1 MGNAA
6 KVGGL
11 VVVFIAMLLGAY
23 AFLGKS
29 LFGPKFQ
36 TFYASFPD
44 AGGIT
49 PGTRILLAGVN
60 IGLVTSVELAS
71 PTEAKATLAVKPGID
86 IPAGSKLL
94 LPSSLVGLGEQVIL
108 LNPPKDIKGNLA
120 TGSTIP
126 GGKAG
131 ALDGILP
138 NAPAT
143 VEELTKTM
151 AAFRKL
157 LEDPELTGGLKKL
170 MATTNATMGEFG
182 KTAGSFNNVINSNQ
196 ANLTQTLVAMRDG
209 MQNINGLTKELYVMA
224 KSGKIQ
230 GDLTATMANLRS
242 ATEKGDKL
250 MTEINALVSDP
261 DLRASLKGSAANI
274 TAMTES
280 GAKMAKNGEAIAAN
294 VEKMSVDGPDISRK
308 ISELMTKANE
318 IADDIKGITQEVK
331 GSVGKVTE
339 VLTKSPTS
347 AFSNMQTRFDLIA
360 ESEPGFLRTDF
371 TTIFPSS
378 NGDSFQ
384 LGLWNAFESNQ
395 FIAQQSKKIDD
406 NLSLRYGIFAS
417 KPGFGVDYLLGSRA
431 SLRADVFS
439 LNDPRFDLR
448 MRYEIGK
455 GVVGWIGVNKMFKDN
470 SPMIGF
476 GVVR

>member
-71 PTEAKATLAVKPGID
+71 PTEAKATLAVKPGIN

-384 LGLWNAFESNQ
+384 LGLWNAFESTQ
-395 FIAQQSKKIDD
+395 VIAQQSKKIDD

>member
-71 PTEAKATLAVKPGID
+71 PTEAKATLAVKPGIN

-108 LNPPKDIKGNLA
+108 LNPPNDIKGNLA

>member
-71 PTEAKATLAVKPGID
+71 PTEAKATLAVKPGIN

-224 KSGKIQ
+224 K
-230 GDLTATMANLRS
+230 
-242 ATEKGDKL
+242 
-250 MTEINALVSDP
+250 
-261 DLRASLKGSAANI
+261 
-274 TAMTES
+274 
-280 GAKMAKNGEAIAAN
+280 
-294 VEKMSVDGPDISRK
+294 
-308 ISELMTKANE
+308 
-318 IADDIKGITQEVK
+318 
-331 GSVGKVTE
+331 
-339 VLTKSPTS
+339 
-347 AFSNMQTRFDLIA
+347 
-360 ESEPGFLRTDF
+360 
-371 TTIFPSS
+371 
-378 NGDSFQ
+378 
-384 LGLWNAFESNQ
+384 
-395 FIAQQSKKIDD
+395 
-406 NLSLRYGIFAS
+406 
-417 KPGFGVDYLLGSRA
+417 
-431 SLRADVFS
+431 
-439 LNDPRFDLR
+439 
-448 MRYEIGK
+448 
-455 GVVGWIGVNKMFKDN
+455 
-470 SPMIGF
+470 
-476 GVVR
+476 